1 MYCRINHA
9 SGYIKEK
16 NENKYLVFG
25 STDQNK
31 ELLKKYADVLDGIKN
46 EIKPINGGKKKM
58 IMAKITWKLSLILM
72 KACH

>member
-1 MYCRINHA
+1 MYVRINHA

-25 STDQNK
+25 STDENK

-46 EIKPINGGKKKM
+46 EIKPINSGKEM
-58 IMAKITWKLSLILM
+58 IMEKITWKLSLILM
-72 KACH
+72 MACH

>member
-1 MYCRINHA
+1 MYFRINHA

-25 STDQNK
+25 STDENK

-46 EIKPINGGKKKM
+46 EIKPINGGKKK
-58 IMAKITWKLSLILM
+58 
-72 KACH
+72 

>member
-1 MYCRINHA
+1 MYVRINHA

-25 STDQNK
+25 STDENK

-46 EIKPINGGKKKM
+46 EIKPINGGKKM
-58 IMAKITWKLSLILM
+58 IMEKITWKLSLILM
-72 KACH
+72 MTCH